1 MAEKKSIYKSGKRNP
16 NGYYST
22 KNRRKERMAIIIASI
37 LICFSLIMSC
47 LDHMG
52 IFTWSELNNSI
63 GMTDGPVNPDN
74 NFSVYYLD
82 VGQGD
87 CTIIKSNDSVM
98 MIDTST
104 ENRNDDISEA
114 LMTLS
119 IDTIDYLVITHQH
132 DDHMG
137 SATAIIEKYNVK
149 NVIMPKLT
157 EINMVTTN
165 TYETLLKAIANN
177 KINAIPATVGESFS
191 LGDATVNIL
200 SPIEQDEDLNNMS
213 VVLKVVYGETSFL
226 FQGDAEKTIEK
237 QLLASNFDIS
247 ADVLKLGHHG
257 SNTSSTD
264 KYIQAVEPQIAI
276 ISCGADNSYGHP
288 HKEIID
294 RLKKYNIDFYIT
306 AQTGDIT
313 ITSDGKN
320 IDVKT
325 QKEEWLPIYE

>member
-1 MAEKKSIYKSGKRNP
+1 MAEKKSIYKNGKRNP

-22 KNRRKERMAIIIASI
+22 KNRRKERAALIIAAI
-37 LICFSLIMSC
+37 LICFSVVMSC
-47 LDHMG
+47 LDRAG
-52 IFTWSELNNSI
+52 IFTWSELNSSM
-63 GMTDGPVNPDN
+63 GMADGPVNPDS
-74 NFSVYYLD
+74 NFSVFFLD

-104 ENRNDDISEA
+104 NNRIDDISEA

-119 IDTIDYLVITHQH
+119 VDTIDYLVITHQH

-157 EINMVTTN
+157 EINMVTTYN
-165 TYETLLKAIANN
+165 YEVLLKAIANN

-191 LGDATVNIL
+191 LGDATVNVL
-200 SPIEQDEDLNNMS
+200 SPVEQDENLNNMS

-237 QLLASNFDIS
+237 QLLSSDLDLS

-264 KYIQAVEPQIAI
+264 KYLQAVKPQVAV

-288 HKEIID
+288 HREVID
-294 RLKKYNIDFYIT
+294 RLKKYNIDFFIT

-325 QKEEWLPIYE
+325 QNEEWLPIYE